1 MDVVFLVLDAREGV
15 TKQDKLLAGH
25 VLEEGKA
32 LAILVNK
39 WDLALDG
46 FRKDPLPGYEDENA
60 FRKAY
65 LASVR
70 QEFVFLPDSPISF
83 VSAHSGFA
91 LQDFLQVV
99 KILMPAWKKV
109 FPHLLSIN

>member
-25 VLEEGKA
+25 VLDEGKA

-60 FRKAY
+60 FRKSY
-65 LASVR
+65 LSVCPQR
-70 QEFVFLPDSPISF
+70 ICFSS
-83 VSAHSGFA
+83 
-91 LQDFLQVV
+91 
-99 KILMPAWKKV
+99 
-109 FPHLLSIN
+109 